1 MRSAASRSRSA
12 SRYARRQRPDRG
24 FEVGDA
30 PGRERPAHE
39 PAQRGV
45 LGRIGRQHH
54 RERVALLERDPEAR
68 AVRVGVVQRADDV
81 VVARERPES
90 ELVVVVAGRVVAQL
104 PVHGKRVV
112 VELVAVR
119 VEPDHS
125 RRLTK
130 GMTNDVDL
138 GSRFLRWERRGAT
151 AWVTIDRPERR
162 NALTSNMYFGIRR
175 AVDRVNASRSLHALV
190 VTGTG
195 DVFAPGGELGGQHDD
210 GDLDIGELL
219 GTGAVP
225 FDSIRD
231 SRKPVIAAVN
241 GLCMGGG
248 LLITMLSDVAI
259 ASDRATSSARP
270 SCGAASPTRTTPRS
284 CPSTSASRSRATC
297 CSPAAGSPR
306 TRPSGTDS
314 SRASCRTSS

>member
-1 MRSAASRSRSA
+1 M
-12 SRYARRQRPDRG
+12 PK
-24 FEVGDA
+24 
-30 PGRERPAHE
+30 RE
-39 PAQRGV
+39 QYVSGSCS
-45 LGRIGRQHH
+45 
-54 RERVALLERDPEAR
+54 
-68 AVRVGVVQRADDV
+68 ADDV
-81 VVARERPES
+81 VVAGKGPEA

-104 PVHGKRVV
+104 PVDREGVV

-119 VEPDHS
+119 VEPDHP

-138 GSRFLRWERRGAT
+138 GSRFLRWEERGAT

-210 GDLDIGELL
+210 GDINIGELL

-225 FDSIRD
+225 STP
-231 SRKPVIAAVN
+231 S
-241 GLCMGGG
+241 
-248 LLITMLSDVAI
+248 
-259 ASDRATSSARP
+259 ATP
-270 SCGAASPTRTTPRS
+270 ASP
-284 CPSTSASRSRATC
+284 
-297 CSPAAGSPR
+297 
-306 TRPSGTDS
+306 
-314 SRASCRTSS
+314 